1 MRKVIASTFV
11 TVDGYIVGPNEDIS
25 WVMNN
30 FNEEMA
36 KYAGDLMNSMDTI
49 LLGRVTYEIMTN
61 FWPANTEETAPGA
74 DKMNTTPKIVFSKT
88 LHNVEWGKWNNA
100 RVVKDHVADEI
111 AKLKQLPGKDMVI
124 YGSANLV
131 QGFTELGL
139 IDEYQLLVH
148 PLVLGNGKRLW
159 RELQHPVNLKL
170 LRTEAF
176 KNGVVVL
183 YYEPVRK

>member
-11 TVDGYIVGPNEDIS
+11 TLDGYMVGSNEDMS
-25 WVMNN
+25 WVTNN
-30 FNEEMA
+30 FSEEMGS
-36 KYAGDLMNSMDTI
+36 YAGDLMNSMDTI
-49 LLGRVTYEIMTN
+49 LLGRVTYEIMIN
-61 FWPANTEETAPGA
+61 FWPAQTEAVAPGA

-88 LHNVEWGKWNNA
+88 LDRAEWGTWKNV
-100 RVVKDHVADEI
+100 RVVKDNVAGEI
-111 AKLKQLPGKDMVI
+111 ARLKQLPGKDMVI

-131 QGFTELGL
+131 QGFTQLGL

-148 PLVLGNGKRLW
+148 PLVLGGGKRLW
-159 RELQHPVNLKL
+159 TDPGHPVNLRL

-183 YYEPVRK
+183 YYEPERK